1 MGKLIRMDLYRMPKS
16 KAFIICLIL
25 AFVLALAVAPLGKVM
40 FNLANS
46 LSSESVEAYPA
57 EVNLSDVLSDPFPVI
72 NLMLVLLSLC
82 FFFYADVEN
91 GYIKNIAGQM
101 PMKGFTVLSKFIAA
115 IVHNLVF
122 AAVGIIGLIFLT
134 EFPAVLRQMD
144 ALFSFVLF
152 IRLEGDEVLLLQ
164 LQQKLFHI
172 LMGASHDLGQL
183 ADGGRFLA
191 QIDAD
196 DQEKLFPADLLHGTV
211 GQGLK
216 PVFGQA
222 TNISKYMPDVVMSE
236 TPLDT
241 LKALAVAIVT
251 GGVFLLPAIRI
262 FDRKDVK

>member
-46 LSSESVEAYPA
+46 LSSESVEVYPA
-57 EVNLSDVLSDPFPVI
+57 EVYLSDVLSDPFPVI

-122 AAVGIIGLIFLT
+122 AAVGIIGHLIGTALVQRIVADSNVLDSIRVLVLKLVLLQSLCAILLLAVST
-134 EFPAVLRQMD
+134 LRSKSLGMILAVLFG
-144 ALFSFVLF
+144 LGLTSL
-152 IRLEGDEVLLLQ
+152 IY
-164 LQQKLFHI
+164 
-172 LMGASHDLGQL
+172 MG
-183 ADGGRFLA
+183 
-191 QIDAD
+191 IN
-196 DQEKLFPADLLHGTV
+196 E
-211 GQGLK
+211 GLK

>member
-122 AAVGIIGLIFLT
+122 AAVGIIGHLIGTALVQRIVADSNVLDSIRVLVLKLVLLQSLCAILLLAAST
-134 EFPAVLRQMD
+134 LRSKSLGMILAVLFG
-144 ALFSFVLF
+144 LGLTSL
-152 IRLEGDEVLLLQ
+152 IY
-164 LQQKLFHI
+164 
-172 LMGASHDLGQL
+172 MG
-183 ADGGRFLA
+183 
-191 QIDAD
+191 IN
-196 DQEKLFPADLLHGTV
+196 E
-211 GQGLK
+211 GLK